1 MKASDNEFPKLLL
14 AVQASAA
21 ATPSTGLFAVYA
33 KSDGLYYVDDAGVEH
48 AVGSGAGGTW
58 GSITGTLS
66 DQADL
71 QTALD
76 AKLADAPSDGTQY
89 ARQSGAWAAVSASGG
104 TWGTITGT
112 LSSQTDL
119 QAALDAKATKG
130 QLAGINDQTG
140 TTYTLVLSDAGK
152 DVRCT
157 NSAAVTLTIP
167 PNSSVA
173 FPVGTILNFSQGGTG
188 TVTASAGTGVTLNAA
203 SGFTTSAQYDVRA
216 LEQVATDVWRVV

>member
-21 ATPSTGLFAVYA
+21 ATPATGLFAVYA

-48 AVGSGAGGTW
+48 AVGSGAGGGGTW

-66 DQADL
+66 DQ
-71 QTALD
+71 
-76 AKLADAPSDGTQY
+76 
-89 ARQSGAWAAVSASGG
+89 
-104 TWGTITGT
+104 
-112 LSSQTDL
+112 TDL
-119 QAALDAKATKG
+119 QAALDAKVDSSGLAAVATSG
-130 QLAGINDQTG
+130 AYADLSGAPSLGALAGINDQTG

-157 NSAAVTLTIP
+157 NSAAVTVTIP

-173 FPVGTILNFSQGGTG
+173 FPVGAYLLLSQGGTG
-188 TVTASAGTGVTLNAA
+188 AVTASAGTGVTLNAA
-203 SGFTTSAQYDVRA
+203 NGFSTTAQYDVRA
-216 LEQVATDVWRVV
+216 LEQVATDVWRIV